1 MAEKPGIASTKNEI
15 LKAYNELMKKYQEEK
30 APDRKADKKKE
41 EETHVVMRAV
51 AVTKDSIINGI
62 ANLKLTVGK
71 YFDEI
76 EEKLISESRTLEDV
90 RQAVE
95 IETRSL
101 AEIHEISVN
110 ADSLAVLLR
119 AQEEEKERFEYNT
132 KSEREDF
139 ENEMREKRSAWKM
152 EQEEIDLAVKERKAR
167 LEKERKQEEE
177 EYLYNLNKK
186 RKIEE
191 DVYSAKKAAQEKELL
206 EKKQQ
211 FEKEMAE
218 RQKAIVER
226 EKEYQELKTAAD
238 KFPKEVE
245 KAIAETE
252 KQVRES
258 IEITY
263 KHQADLLAREMDG
276 ERKLSQQN
284 ISSLEAKIK
293 EKDELVKQ
301 MTQKVND
308 SGKQVQDIALKA
320 IEGAS
325 KPTVI
330 RETVEKTGDGG
341 KFEGRNR

>member
-1 MAEKPGIASTKNEI
+1 MADKPGITSTKNEI

-30 APDRKADKKKE
+30 TVDRKADKKRE
-41 EETHVVMRAV
+41 EETQTVERAM
-51 AVTKDSIINGI
+51 ALTNDSIVNGI
-62 ANLKLTVGK
+62 ANLKLSVGK

-76 EEKLISESRTLEDV
+76 GEKLVAESKILEDV

-95 IETRSL
+95 IEKRTL

-119 AQEEEKERFEYNT
+119 AQEEEKAGFEEEMG
-132 KSEREDF
+132 KEREEF
-139 ENEMREKRSAWKM
+139 EDEMAQKRSAWKK
-152 EQEEIDLAVKERKAR
+152 EQEETTLAVKEWKAR
-167 LEKERKQEEE
+167 QEKERKQEEE

-186 RKIEE
+186 RKLEE
-191 DVYSAKKAAQEKELL
+191 DAYLARKVSLEKEMT
-206 EKKQQ
+206 EKKQS
-211 FEKEMAE
+211 FEKEIAE
-218 RQKAIVER
+218 RQKAILER
-226 EKEYQELKTAAD
+226 EKEFQELKIEAEA
-238 KFPKEVE
+238 FPKEIE
-245 KAIAETE
+245 KTIVATE
-252 KQVRES
+252 KRVRES

-284 ISSLEAKIK
+284 IASLEAKIR

-341 KFEGRNR
+341 KFESRNR